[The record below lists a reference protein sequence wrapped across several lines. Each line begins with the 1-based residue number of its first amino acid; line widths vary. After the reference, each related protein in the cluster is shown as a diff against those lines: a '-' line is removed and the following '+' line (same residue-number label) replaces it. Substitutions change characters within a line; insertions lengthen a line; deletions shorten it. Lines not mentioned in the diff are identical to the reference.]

1 MPRKNHHQS
10 QLMLAPFSQGRFS
23 EGYRRSALAS
33 PLALPQGVPLSA
45 PPSEPMPL
53 PLRRRHR
60 PKRARAD
67 KKAAEQRPAI
77 ADMAPE
83 DRPRERLLRSGA
95 AALSDAELLAV
106 LLRSGRPGRSVLAM
120 ADDFLAAC
128 GGLRGLMSCDLDIAK
143 GQKLGNAQS
152 ASLLAAV
159 EIGRRLSR
167 HAVPSELLEDPAVVA
182 RYLYLRYSRIDQE
195 VMGAL
200 FLDVHNRRVGETECF
215 RGTLMRM
222 IVEPRPI
229 LREAMRRNAH
239 GILLFHHHPSG
250 DPTPSEED
258 FAFTLRMCESCD
270 AVGFELLDHLVV
282 GGDRWV
288 SLRRLRPW

>member
-1 MPRKNHHQS
+1 MFHENGDQEQLSLDVAAEPRD
-10 QLMLAPFSQGRFS
+10 GW
-23 EGYRRSALAS
+23 RRSAPA
-33 PLALPQGVPLSA
+33 
-45 PPSEPMPL
+45 SEPMPL

-60 PKRARAD
+60 PQRLRRETPKVD
-67 KKAAEQRPAI
+67 QRPAI
-77 ADMAPE
+77 AAMAEE

-106 LLRSGRPGRSVLAM
+106 LLRSGRPGRSVLTI
-120 ADDFLAAC
+120 ADEFLAGC
-128 GGLRGLMSCDLDIAK
+128 GGLRGLLACDRDVAK
-143 GQKLGNAQS
+143 GQKLGDAQT

-167 HAVPSELLEDPAVVA
+167 HPLPSELLEDPAIVA
-182 RYLYLRYSRIDQE
+182 RYLYLRYGRGHQE

-200 FLDVHNRRVGETECF
+200 FLDAHNRRVGETECF

-222 IVEPRPI
+222 LVEPRTI
-229 LREAMRRNAH
+229 LFEAMRRNAH
-239 GILLFHHHPSG
+239 GILLFHVHPSG

-258 FAFTLRMCESCD
+258 RIFTVRMRECCEIM
-270 AVGFELLDHLVV
+270 GFELLDHLVL
-282 GGDRWV
+282 GGERWV